1 MGIQGSI
8 TSAVSSTSVTSP
20 STKVTFIGVGVYGA
34 TVGGYCTINLTPGRS
49 ANFLFSVPVGLTA
62 TTGKVP
68 TTQGTGP
75 NRTAIWPFTLPPGS
89 LTLNYSGTG
98 LSSGTFVFYYGTP
111 FINSQ
116 SINRYQSIVQS
127 YTTGA
132 LGAAFSFP
140 AEVQLTG
147 VAHVFGVDTAQT
159 ILQDRISFNTSAGF
173 SITLS
178 FSMND
183 DVIIIPLE
191 AGAAQSLT
199 VTNTLTGTGVA
210 TGYVALY
217 YA

>member
-20 STKVTFIGVGVYGA
+20 STKVTFIGAGVYGA
-34 TVGGYCTINLTPGRS
+34 TVGGYLTVTLTPGRS
-49 ANFLFSVPVGLTA
+49 ANFLFSVPVAVTTA
-62 TTGKVP
+62 KNPIV
-68 TTQGTGP
+68 QGVGP
-75 NRTAIWPFTLPPGS
+75 NADGIWPFTLPPGS

-98 LSSGTFVFYYGTP
+98 LTSGTFVFYYGTP
-111 FINSQ
+111 LPNSK
-116 SINRYQSIVQS
+116 SINAYQSIVQS
-127 YTTGA
+127 YTTGSLA
-132 LGAAFSFP
+132 GAFSFP
-140 AEVQLTG
+140 AEIQLNG

-178 FSMND
+178 FSMLD
-183 DVIIIPLE
+183 DVKIINIE

>member
-20 STKVTFIGVGVYGA
+20 STKVTFIGAGVYGA
-34 TVGGYCTINLTPGRS
+34 TVGGYLTVNLTPGRT
-49 ANFLFSVPVGLTA
+49 ANFLFSVPVAVTTA
-62 TTGKVP
+62 KVP
-68 TTQGTGP
+68 VTQGTGP
-75 NRTAIWPFTLPPGS
+75 NRNSIWPFTLPPGS

-98 LSSGTFVFYYGTP
+98 LTSGTFIFYYGTP
-111 FINSQ
+111 FPNSISINS
-116 SINRYQSIVQS
+116 YQSIVQS

-132 LGAAFSFP
+132 LAGAFSFP
-140 AEVQLTG
+140 AEVQLSG

-183 DVIIIPLE
+183 DVVIVPIE

-210 TGYVALY
+210 TGYVAIY
-217 YA
+217 YK

>member
-8 TSAVSSTSVTSP
+8 TSAVSSTSATLP
-20 STKVTFIGVGVYGA
+20 STKVTVIGAGVYGA
-34 TVGGYCTINLTPGRS
+34 TVGGYLTIPINAARS
-49 ANFLFSVPVGLTA
+49 AIFLFSVPVAVTTA
-62 TTGKVP
+62 KVP
-68 TTQGTGP
+68 VTQTCGPNGTG
-75 NRTAIWPFTLPPGS
+75 IWPFTLNTGGV
-89 LTLNYSGTG
+89 TLNYTGTG
-98 LSSGTFVFYYGTP
+98 LTSGTFVFYYGTP
-111 FINSQ
+111 FENSQ
-116 SINRYQSIVQS
+116 PIAKYAAQVQS

-132 LGAAFSFP
+132 LAASFTFP
-140 AEVQLTG
+140 SEVTITG

-183 DVIIIPLE
+183 DVRIIPVD
-191 AGAAQSLT
+191 AGAAQTLA

-210 TGYVALY
+210 TGYVAIY